1 MIPVPT
7 SRRPPDDK
15 AMSRPVMFLRSAL
28 SVGVL
33 ALYLAGC
40 KSSDPAGNGAIPPG
54 STRPGVTPA
63 GTTGSGAAPAGASV
77 ATADTA
83 RGGGA
88 PASDAT
94 RRGGPTTDSIAQRLL
109 QRADRARIQ
118 GEATAPVWVIV
129 ASDFQCP
136 YCQIWHAET
145 YPTLVKDYVRTGKI
159 RMAYLNYPLNSHR
172 NAWPAAEAAMCAG
185 IQGMFWEMHDAIFA
199 NQSRWSAMPNAALLF
214 DSLAV
219 NKFALNGDEWRS
231 CMSSHGTAALV
242 QADFERLR
250 SAGVESTPSFFVG
263 DRGISGAQPTDVFR
277 AAIEQA
283 LAKARGT
290 PAAKPRR

>member
-1 MIPVPT
+1 
-7 SRRPPDDK
+7 
-15 AMSRPVMFLRSAL
+15 MSRPVMVLRSAL

-33 ALYLAGC
+33 AAATLVGC
-40 KSSDPAGNGAIPPG
+40 KSSDPAGNSAIPAG
-54 STRPGVTPA
+54 SARAGVTPVGA
-63 GTTGSGAAPAGASV
+63 TRSDAAPTAA
-77 ATADTA
+77 AADTA

-88 PASDAT
+88 PAGDSTRKAT
-94 RRGGPTTDSIAQRLL
+94 GPATDSVAQRLL
-109 QRADRARIQ
+109 QRADRGRIQ
-118 GEATAPVWVIV
+118 GEGAAPVWVIV

-136 YCQIWHAET
+136 FCRTWHAET
-145 YPTLVKDYVRTGKI
+145 YPALVRDYVRTGKI
-159 RMAYLNYPLNSHR
+159 RMAFLNYPLNMHK
-172 NAWPAAEAAMCAG
+172 NAWPAAEAAMCASV
-185 IQGMFWEMHDAIFA
+185 QGMFWEMHDAIFGAQDLWSGIPAA
-199 NQSRWSAMPNAALLF
+199 NALQLF

-219 NKFALNGDEWRS
+219 NKFSLRPDEYRS
-231 CMSSHGTAALV
+231 CMSSHETAALV

-290 PAAKPRR
+290 TAAKPRR

>member
-1 MIPVPT
+1 MPRLVIL
-7 SRRPPDDK
+7 
-15 AMSRPVMFLRSAL
+15 LRSAL
-28 SVGVL
+28 PVGLLTVVSL
-33 ALYLAGC
+33 FGC

-54 STRPGVTPA
+54 SARAGVTPV
-63 GTTGSGAAPAGASV
+63 GATRSDAPASAKV
-77 ATADTA
+77 TTADTA

-88 PASDAT
+88 PAGDSMRKST
-94 RRGGPTTDSIAQRLL
+94 GPATDSVAQRLL
-109 QRADRARIQ
+109 QRADRGRIQ
-118 GEATAPVWVIV
+118 GDGAAPVWVIV

-159 RMAYLNYPLNSHR
+159 RIAYLNYPLNSHK
-172 NAWPAAEAAMCAG
+172 NAWPAAEAAMCASV
-185 IQGMFWEMHDAIFA
+185 QGMFWEMHDAIFA
-199 NQSRWSAMPNAALLF
+199 NQARWSTMPNAMPLF

-219 NKFALNGDEWRS
+219 NKFSLNGDDWRS
-231 CMSSHGTAALV
+231 CMSTHATAALI

-250 SAGVESTPSFFVG
+250 GAGVESTPSFFVG

-283 LAKARGT
+283 VAKARGT
-290 PAAKPRR
+290 TAAKPRR